1 MFPNHSCYILIFASS
16 IMQSCNHSFSK
27 HLTAS
32 TKNIYVFFSLLSSTQ
47 WSDLLLQRCPLLIS
61 LFYFQFH
68 FWHFVVFSF
77 VPCVFFFI
85 FSYTLDRIFTKNNF
99 INCVLST
106 VYYCHFFV
114 SLYFQIFSSLV
125 FFTIIFALFSRF
137 LVVKVFFILFYK
149 FPTILQ
155 YQ

>member
-1 MFPNHSCYILIFASS
+1 MCFI
-16 IMQSCNHSFSK
+16 
-27 HLTAS
+27 
-32 TKNIYVFFSLLSSTQ
+32 SLFSSTQ

-99 INCVLST
+99 LWFLLSSTSLPYFINCVLST

-149 FPTILQ
+149 FLTILQ

>member
-1 MFPNHSCYILIFASS
+1 MCFI
-16 IMQSCNHSFSK
+16 
-27 HLTAS
+27 
-32 TKNIYVFFSLLSSTQ
+32 SLFSSTQ
-47 WSDLLLQRCPLLIS
+47 WSDLLLQRCPLLIF

-99 INCVLST
+99 LWFLLSSTSLPYFINCVLST
-106 VYYCHFFV
+106 VYYFHFFV

-125 FFTIIFALFSRF
+125 FFTITFALFSRF

-149 FPTILQ
+149 LPTILQ